1 MFVELSGELYTIYD
15 ELGVK
20 AMKTNTT
27 QCRHGILVQAE
38 NKCEQCTRAEIA
50 KKLATALAEMLI
62 KKQKP

>member
-20 AMKTNTT
+20 AMKTNT
-27 QCRHGILVQAE
+27 CRHGILVQAE